1 MIGIDWESKQK
12 NTSAGNHTSGP
23 KCCSFIMNDT
33 RDPEEPLQKFFA
45 QAVFW
50 ESYFPWVIG
59 LVFPLFP

>member
-45 QAVFW
+45 QAVF
-50 ESYFPWVIG
+50 
-59 LVFPLFP
+59 